1 MRFEGGFQGRTN
13 KLVDGCYSFWV
24 GACIPIIQ
32 AIIAK
37 EDIYNAHLMRKPF
50 FDRGAL
56 QEYILLCCQKPS
68 GGLIDKPGKPQDL
81 YHTCYTLSGVSIS
94 QHCENSMSP
103 LVIGCL
109 SNELLPVHPIHNIPP
124 MAVVKAYMY
133 FNQLNNGKNQPA
145 QEPSNDGGRT
155 SSSREASSEAT
166 TTTTTS
172 SMSEELS
179 SSFDGGV
186 SISN

>member
-24 GACIPIIQ
+24 GACIPIVQ

-37 EDIYNAHLMRKPF
+37 EDIYNAHIMKKPF
-50 FDRGAL
+50 FDRRAL
-56 QEYILLCCQKPS
+56 QEYILLCCQKPN
-68 GGLIDKPGKPQDL
+68 GGLIDKPGRPQDL
-81 YHTCYTLSGVSIS
+81 YHTCYTLSGVSIA

-103 LVIGCL
+103 LIVGCL

-124 MAVVKAYMY
+124 MAVVRAYMY
-133 FNQLNNGKNQPA
+133 FNQLNNGNNKPQT
-145 QEPSNDGGRT
+145 SNDEGRT
-155 SSSREASSEAT
+155 SSSREASADT
-166 TTTTTS
+166 TTATTTS

>member
-24 GACIPIIQ
+24 GACIPIAQ
-32 AIIAK
+32 AVLAK
-37 EDIYNAHLMRKPF
+37 ENIQDAMNLRIPF
-50 FDRGAL
+50 FDRRAL
-56 QEYILLCCQKPS
+56 QEYILLCCQKPN

-81 YHTCYTLSGVSIS
+81 YHNCYTLRGVSIA

-103 LVIGCL
+103 LVVGCL
-109 SNELLPVHPIHNIPP
+109 TNELLPVHPIHNIPP
-124 MAVVKAYMY
+124 MAVVKAFMY
-133 FNQLNNGKNQPA
+133 FNELNANETQT
-145 QEPSNDGGRT
+145 SNDEGM
-155 SSSREASSEAT
+155 SCNSREASTET
-166 TTTTTS
+166 TTGTTS